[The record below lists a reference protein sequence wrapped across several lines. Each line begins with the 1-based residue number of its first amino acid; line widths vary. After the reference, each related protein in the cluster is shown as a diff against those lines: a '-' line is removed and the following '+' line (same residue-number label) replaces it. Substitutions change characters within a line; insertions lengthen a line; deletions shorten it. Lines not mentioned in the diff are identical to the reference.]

1 MDLASW
7 TLGLS
12 LIVLT
17 IAIHTTGVVLMAF
30 GLESRVRVRV
40 DTHEL
45 NRLRAIPIVIG
56 HIGAVALILAALH
69 GVEGIL
75 WASAYRW
82 LGAFDSFT
90 DASVYSLGTMTT
102 FELPGLALP
111 PRGQMVG
118 ALEAVNGVLLFGIS
132 TAFIF
137 AVMQVYWSMLFRRD
151 GKRHEMRHRHGR
163 DTKASVARRRTAP
176 PSCDRRHQ
184 SISPSRS
191 LGAPICPCGQ
201 FGHT

>member
-1 MDLASW
+1 MDLSSW
-7 TLGLS
+7 SLGLS

-17 IAIHTTGVVLMAF
+17 VAIHTTAVVLMAF
-30 GLESRVRVRV
+30 GLEARIRVRVNTTEPDLR
-40 DTHEL
+40 
-45 NRLRAIPIVIG
+45 RAIPTVIG

-69 GVEGIL
+69 GVEGVL

-111 PRGQMVG
+111 SRGQMAG

-151 GKRHEMRHRHGR
+151 KRGN
-163 DTKASVARRRTAP
+163 
-176 PSCDRRHQ
+176 DR
-184 SISPSRS
+184 
-191 LGAPICPCGQ
+191 
-201 FGHT
+201 